1 MKKTLIVLVAV
12 LSVIALTSCD
22 SLFDEYTYVETTPVV
37 TPVVPSSPAIPAVVS
52 QYYVE
57 SVQFGRIR
65 INITSG
71 LIRALGYKDG
81 DYITVRFGNGLEFT
95 MPIYDNRMNLNSGTL
110 GMMLSVFDDKYVEI
124 EQRGSLDTAK
134 LLGVKVNDPVYFPYL

>member
-1 MKKTLIVLVAV
+1 MKKTLLVLIAV

-22 SLFDEYTYVETTPVV
+22 SFFDGYTYVETTPVV
-37 TPVVPSSPAIPAVVS
+37 TPVAPSPAIPPVVS

-81 DYITVRFGNGLEFT
+81 DYIIVRFGNGLEFS
-95 MPIYDNRMNLNSGTL
+95 MPIYDNRMNMNSGTL
-110 GMMLSVFDDKYVEI
+110 GMMLSVFDDTYVEI